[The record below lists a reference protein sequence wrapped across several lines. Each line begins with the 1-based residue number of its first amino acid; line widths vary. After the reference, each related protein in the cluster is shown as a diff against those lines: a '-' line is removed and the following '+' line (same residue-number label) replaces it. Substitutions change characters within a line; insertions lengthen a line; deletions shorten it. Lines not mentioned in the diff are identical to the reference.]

1 MTNISIAL
9 PTILDLG
16 IAFSMSPLSTLPVL
30 NAQKDFVRKLL
41 EMFTISNI
49 RTRVGFLKYGRD
61 SKLVFR
67 LDSMMSDQ
75 SVNQAITD
83 VTSED
88 PGYNLLS
95 LLKLAGNQFFRQSY
109 GGRLGVAKSLL
120 IFNNG
125 RSGISIDDLQSEA
138 GKLRDMGVK
147 IVVVG
152 VSANVD
158 QTELK
163 QISTTR
169 DSYFFVNDVSNLQTR
184 VVPVTS
190 QLQPG
195 NFCLLV
201 AFSL

>member
-1 MTNISIAL
+1 M